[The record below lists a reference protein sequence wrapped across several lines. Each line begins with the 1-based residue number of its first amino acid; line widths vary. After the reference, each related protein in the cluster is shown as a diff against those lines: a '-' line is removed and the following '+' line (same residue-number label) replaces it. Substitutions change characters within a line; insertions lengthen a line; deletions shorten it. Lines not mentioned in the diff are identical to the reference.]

1 MQKALATMP
10 VMNREIPAGITAVG
24 SDFTYHEYIES
35 GGVSSIGLTSSGD
48 SKPSDDSTEG
58 KPQNELF

>member
-1 MQKALATMP
+1 
-10 VMNREIPAGITAVG
+10 MNREIPAGITAVG

-48 SKPSDDSTEG
+48 SKPTDDNTEG
-58 KPQNELF
+58 KPQNESF

>member
-1 MQKALATMP
+1 MP

-24 SDFTYHEYIES
+24 NDYTYHEYIES

-48 SKPSDDSTEG
+48 SKPTDDNTEG